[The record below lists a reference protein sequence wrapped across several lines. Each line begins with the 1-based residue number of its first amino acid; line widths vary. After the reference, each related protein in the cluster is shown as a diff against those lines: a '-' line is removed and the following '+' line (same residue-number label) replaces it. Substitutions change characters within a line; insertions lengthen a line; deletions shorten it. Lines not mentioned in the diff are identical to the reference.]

1 MPVRGPTA
9 SLAASAQ
16 HCRPNG
22 PRSSVVERR
31 AAAGVVMSIAVI
43 IVDMCN
49 LEASH
54 EQLNQAAF
62 GRIWQR

>member
-1 MPVRGPTA
+1 M
-9 SLAASAQ
+9 
-16 HCRPNG
+16 
-22 PRSSVVERR
+22 
-31 AAAGVVMSIAVI
+31 MSIAVI